1 LQPVLRASV
10 NDGHFR
16 RGWRGIVIAALTAAL
31 GALSACTAPS
41 WMPIVGK
48 KGPDAA
54 TPSCPV
60 TAVLHPLANT
70 VVFAPN
76 TERKPLYVAWYG
88 IFSDVSATCKITGDT
103 LTASLDNIIVAERG
117 PAARTDNNVNLSY
130 FVALTAPDQSVL
142 GKKTF
147 AVAVAVPPDAKRG
160 GVTDHVEVAFNIAG
174 HPISDVNIM
183 VGLQLSPD
191 AVDYFRHYP
200 GRGSGF

>member
-1 LQPVLRASV
+1 
-10 NDGHFR
+10 
-16 RGWRGIVIAALTAAL
+16 
-31 GALSACTAPS
+31 
-41 WMPIVGK
+41 MPFVGK
-48 KGPDAA
+48 KGPGAA

-76 TERKPLYVAWYG
+76 AEKKPLYVAWYG

-103 LTASLDNIIVAERG
+103 LSASLDDIIVAERG
-117 PAARTDNNVNLSY
+117 PAARTENSVTLTY
-130 FVALTAPDQSVL
+130 FVALTAADQSIL

-147 AVAVAVPPDAKRG
+147 VVNVAVPPDAKRG

-191 AVDYFRHYP
+191 AIEYFKHYP